1 MDASLQNFINEKVWD
16 LLPSPKTRI
25 GTEYNF
31 RCPIC
36 GDSKKSSYKKRGYF
50 YTRTCSFFC
59 FNCQASMSGWKF
71 LQTLTRDEDIA
82 SLKTEYA
89 RLMLKRG
96 GKNPFD
102 YINIKEKGKAS
113 SVLDSV
119 SGTQSVIPPSWKNPL
134 SDKARE
140 YLEKRRVT
148 EAPFIYDNNFYSC
161 FDKQG
166 REFILIP
173 WIVNGC
179 EAYYQINDFQKLD
192 TAGRKYIFPPKL
204 DKLIYNIDNV
214 DLRYKKII
222 LFEGVYDSLFVKNGV
237 AIGGKFLTNVQKEL
251 LTNRYPK
258 HELVYSFDNDGAGF
272 EAAAKA
278 IDKNQCQ
285 NTEFFKWFGAG
296 ESAKDINDYVLKT
309 GNVNAFADKQVVDS
323 HIINMM
329 QMKMHLAE
337 RGIL

>member
-1 MDASLQNFINEKVWD
+1 MDTSLQNFISEKVWE
-16 LLPSPKTRI
+16 LLPSPKVRL

-36 GDSKKSSYKKRGYF
+36 GDSKKSTSKKRGYF

-59 FNCQASMSGWKF
+59 FNCQTSMSGWKF
-71 LQTLTRDEDIA
+71 LQTLTRDEDIS
-82 SLKTEYA
+82 SLKAEYA
-89 RLMLKRG
+89 QLMLKQG
-96 GKNPFD
+96 GRNPFD
-102 YINIKEKGKAS
+102 SISAKEKKCS
-113 SVLDSV
+113 SVLDSI
-119 SGTQSVIPPSWKNPL
+119 SGGQSVIPPAWKNPL

-140 YLEKRRVT
+140 YLEHRRVT
-148 EAPFIYDNNFYSC
+148 EAPFIYTNNFYSC
-161 FDKQG
+161 FDKHG

-204 DKLIYNIDNV
+204 DKLVYNIDNV

-251 LTNRYPK
+251 LTSRYPSHK
-258 HELVYSFDNDGAGF
+258 LVYSFDNDGPGF

-278 IDKNQCQ
+278 MEKNQCQ
-285 NTEFFKWFGAG
+285 NIEFFKWFDRG
-296 ESAKDINDYVLKT
+296 ESAKDVNDYVLKT
-309 GNVNAFADKQVVDS
+309 GNANAFADKQTVES
-323 HIINMM
+323 HIINTM
-329 QMKMHLAE
+329 QMKMYLAE
-337 RGIL
+337 RGL

>member
-1 MDASLQNFINEKVWD
+1 MDASLQSFINEKVWD
-16 LLPSPKTRI
+16 MLPSPKTRF

-36 GDSKKSSYKKRGYF
+36 GDSKKSMHKKRGYF

-59 FNCQASMSGWKF
+59 FNCQTSMSGWKF
-71 LQTLTRDEDIA
+71 LQTLTRDQDISA
-82 SLKTEYA
+82 LKAEYA
-89 RLMLKRG
+89 QIMLKRG
-96 GKNPFD
+96 GRNPF
-102 YINIKEKGKAS
+102 NAFGGEEKKEP

-119 SGTQSVIPPSWKNPL
+119 SGGKSVIPPSWKNLL

-140 YLEKRRVT
+140 YLERRLVT
-148 EAPFIYDNNFYSC
+148 EAPFLYDNAFYSC

-192 TAGRKYIFPPKL
+192 SAGRKYIFPPKL

-237 AIGGKFLTNVQKEL
+237 AIGGKFLTNTQKEL
-251 LTNRYPK
+251 LASRYPS
-258 HELVYSFDNDGAGF
+258 HRLVYSFDNDGPGF
-272 EAAAKA
+272 EAAAKVME
-278 IDKNQCQ
+278 KNECQ
-285 NTEFFKWFGAG
+285 NTEFFKWFNSG
-296 ESAKDINDYVLKT
+296 ETAKDVNDYVLKT
-309 GNVNAFADKQVVDS
+309 GNVNAFADKSFVDS

-329 QMKMHLAE
+329 QMKMRLAE
-337 RGIL
+337 RGMI